1 MKEFV
6 LYILYYDFCY
16 YFLHRLLHTRAL
28 YPIHKNHHK
37 YNTKYYDY
45 YTGHLVE
52 IPFTSLGLG
61 VAIYLYNLYIY
72 QFLLCVAFINIRGM
86 LQHDKRFVFLVGE
99 HHLLHHK
106 YITYNYGEYWVDY
119 LFGTFYINNSLVN

>member
-6 LYILYYDFCY
+6 LYILYYDVCY
-16 YFLHRLLHTRAL
+16 YFLHRLLHTRFL

-45 YTGHLVE
+45 YTGHFLE

-61 VAIYLYNLYIY
+61 IAIYLYNLYIY
-72 QFLLCVAFINIRGM
+72 QFILFMLTVILEMVGHHLCVILVKLI
-86 LQHDKRFVFLVGE
+86 FLK
-99 HHLLHHK
+99 HLL
-106 YITYNYGEYWVDY
+106 
-119 LFGTFYINNSLVN
+119 